1 MNVSMS
7 LHFVSSWRK
16 GNGMRSLRP
25 GARVVWYVAVLVM
38 LNGTGLLAQ
47 EGPPAI
53 VNAMMTG
60 SAPLMADTAPGAG
73 VLGTVGGS
81 VKVAVFPE
89 MSSDE
94 FLFVTPES
102 GSLAGKYGWVPAR
115 SVQITDGRFGD
126 VPRGHWATA
135 AVRRL
140 ADEGIMNGDESG
152 FHGDAP
158 VSRYELAQVLDRQL
172 DRVEEQKKAIMTALE
187 AIPMGSPLEGA
198 DAGRLDRMVRHLEGL
213 EETERVLRT
222 EVASVRDALGQQG
235 QRLDVVE
242 EAWRLQGETVAKL
255 ETKVAGM
262 TSNQSTVDDL
272 KRRVG
277 RLEAGGPSAA
287 PSRDDAT
294 AAALRREIEALRRR
308 LETLEGK
315 GQMAALPAPVKVKPA
330 QAPVVQPA
338 DDDPFSPEDFGVV
351 DEPAPPPV
359 ELAARPV
366 GAVTEDPLKRKA
378 EQAHDALRAALRR
391 GLVVRRH
398 PLDETGPA
406 MDEEPTP
413 GAGEREL
420 NGAPDPVMVKALTRQ
435 IAEIG
440 KSLRGIDERI
450 DDIEHGVL

>member
-7 LHFVSSWRK
+7 LLFVSLRGK
-16 GNGMRSLRP
+16 GNGMRSLRS
-25 GARVVWYVAVLVM
+25 GARVVWYVAVLLV
-38 LNGTGLLAQ
+38 LSGSGLLAQ
-47 EGPPAI
+47 EGQPAV

-102 GSLAGKYGWVPAR
+102 GALAGKYGWVPAR

-158 VSRYELAQVLDRQL
+158 VTRYELAQVLDRQL

-222 EVASVRDALGQQG
+222 EVASMRDALGQQG

-242 EAWRLQGETVAKL
+242 EAWRLQGQTVAKL

-272 KRRVG
+272 TRRVR
-277 RLEAGGPSAA
+277 RLEAGGATAA
-287 PSRDDAT
+287 PSRDDAV

-315 GQMAALPAPVKVKPA
+315 GQMAALPPPAPVKVTSAPA
-330 QAPVVQPA
+330 V
-338 DDDPFSPEDFGVV
+338 DEDPFSPEDFGVV
-351 DEPAPPPV
+351 EEPAAAPV
-359 ELAARPV
+359 ELAVRP
-366 GAVTEDPLKRKA
+366 AAPVTQDPLKRKA

-398 PLDETGPA
+398 PLDEAAPA

-420 NGAPDPVMVKALTRQ
+420 TGAPDPVMVKALTRQ